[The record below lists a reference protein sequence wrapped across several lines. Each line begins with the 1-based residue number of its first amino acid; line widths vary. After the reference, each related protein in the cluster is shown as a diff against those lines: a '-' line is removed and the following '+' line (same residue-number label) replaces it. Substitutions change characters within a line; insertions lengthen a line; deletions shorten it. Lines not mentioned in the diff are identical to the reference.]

1 MAMELNVKQ
10 SGIVDRLVF
19 TTSFKMRNRCLLR
32 AVERYLRDDLSCGL
46 HRCGPCSSLAN
57 NNLGKGPNGNENLL
71 VPGNHAIIVDAET
84 LMRFIDIFDS
94 DLFQNIII
102 TQDVWEFVKQKST
115 QTYKKLVKIV
125 LEDKDP
131 RFFVFMS
138 EFHHETFVRP
148 EEDLTDV
155 QRSEKVLYVCAAYLK
170 RHWTKN
176 DVIPVILC
184 AESDVSARLKTHY
197 ESSFTVKEYVQGMQS
212 PKKSELLNAMAAYDI
227 ASVDEKPIYESYLSH
242 DDIAKGIAQ
251 GTIKKGAF
259 NVSRENYREAY
270 VLVDPSTMTS
280 WFVQGLNCNRAID
293 GDIVAVRLLPE
304 SEWTVPE
311 KKVCLR
317 DVEDFEVKP
326 EEDIENVAV
335 DEVPKRK
342 RAKLAVIPTAKVVGI
357 IKRNWRP
364 YCGILMRSQLKNA
377 RRHLFCPSNR
387 LIPRIRIETE
397 QAEIL
402 ENQRIV
408 VSIDQWPRDSSYPL
422 GHYVRALGEIGDR
435 EIENEVLLLEHDI
448 PHAPFSDAVLDCLPD
463 ENWKPELESPR
474 VDLRHLTVCS
484 VDPLGCTDI
493 DDALH
498 CRPLDDDL
506 LEVGV
511 HIADVTHFVRSGTA
525 IDEEAASRGTTV
537 YLCDRRID
545 MLPALLSSNLCSLR
559 GGEERYAFSVIWIM
573 TSNAEVIS
581 TKYHKSLICSKA
593 ALTYEKAQEFIDDPN
608 LNDDVTV
615 SLRALMKLSKILN
628 RRRIANGALTLAS
641 SEIRFDMDWQTST
654 PKSVQEGKH
663 LDTHSMVEEFMLL
676 ANISVAEKILSE
688 YPDCALLRRH
698 PVPVEA
704 SYKPLLEAA
713 KQRGFSINVSS
724 GKALAD
730 SLNRAVDENNPM
742 LNRLLRML
750 TTRCMTQA
758 VYFSAGTVPVQQYQ
772 HFGLACPIYT
782 HFTSPIRRYADVVV
796 HRLLAAC
803 IGADDV
809 GIDLLSQAN
818 VQKISQNINYRH
830 KNAQYAA
837 RASVQLN
844 VLTYFQGREETC
856 EGFVMG
862 VRTNG
867 IQVFVPKYGVES
879 VIVLEQGKGTTIDI
893 DEGCVRHNENI
904 IKELDRVKVRV
915 RLDDHNVQRRRIA
928 LDLIE
933 PSTLPGLSV
942 DFDLSESIG
951 IGIRAFNC
959 TYLLIFCYYPNFVN
973 VIVDRINFGNY
984 STWKSSQ

>member
-1 MAMELNVKQ
+1 TRQLSSTMQVRNEVFRQFFDDEENFGKSELRPKKRPGRSWSEDELRLKSNSDLHKLWYICLKERNMLLTMQTAYVSNARSMPNPERIDRVNEVMASYKKQ
-10 SGIVDRLVF
+10 SPWRVVRVLVRSGSNDVLRNP
-19 TTSFKMRNRCLLR
+19 SFSG
-32 AVERYLRDDLSCGL
+32 LS
-46 HRCGPCSSLAN
+46 PVVS
-57 NNLGKGPNGNENLL
+57 PPD
-71 VPGNHAIIVDAET
+71 V
-84 LMRFIDIFDS
+84 IDGS
-94 DLFQNIII
+94 TQNVII
-102 TQDVWEFVKQKST
+102 TQNVWEFVKQKSVH
-115 QTYKKLVKIV
+115 TYKKLNKIIY
-125 LEDKDP
+125 EDKDP
-131 RFFVFMS
+131 RFSVFMS
-138 EFHHETFVRP
+138 EFHHKTFVRS
-148 EEDLTDV
+148 EAGFTDA
-155 QRSEKVLYVCAAYLK
+155 QRREKVLCVCAEYLNM
-170 RHWTKN
+170 HWAK
-176 DVIPVILC
+176 DDILPVILC
-184 AESDVSARLKTHY
+184 AESDVVTRLKVHY
-197 ESSFTVKEYVQGMQS
+197 EFSFTVKEYVQGC
-212 PKKSELLNAMAAYDI
+212 PKKCELLDNMAAYDT
-227 ASVDEKPIYESYLSH
+227 STVDGKIIYENYLSH
-242 DDIAKGIAQ
+242 DEIARGIAQ

-259 NVSRENYREAY
+259 SVSRENYREAY

-293 GDIVAVRLLPE
+293 GDIVAVQLLPE
-304 SEWTVPE
+304 HDWTVPE
-311 KKVCLR
+311 KA
-317 DVEDFEVKP
+317 D
-326 EEDIENVAV
+326 
-335 DEVPKRK
+335 
-342 RAKLAVIPTAKVVGI
+342 
-357 IKRNWRP
+357 
-364 YCGILMRSQLKNA
+364 
-377 RRHLFCPSNR
+377 
-387 LIPRIRIETE
+387 
-397 QAEIL
+397 IL

-422 GHYVRALGEIGDR
+422 GHYVRALGKIGDR

-448 PHAPFSDAVLDCLPD
+448 PHAPFSDAVLDCLPNQ
-463 ENWKPELESPR
+463 NWKPDLQSPR

-498 CRPLDDDL
+498 CRPIDNDL

-545 MLPALLSSNLCSLR
+545 MLPALLSSNLCSLK
-559 GGEERYAFSVIWIM
+559 GGEERYAFSVIWTM
-573 TSNAEVIS
+573 TSNAEILS
-581 TKYHKSLICSKA
+581 TKYQKSLICSKA

-628 RRRIANGALTLAS
+628 RRRMANGALTLAS
-641 SEIRFDMDWQTST
+641 SEVRFDMDWQTNT

-698 PVPVEA
+698 PVPIEA

-809 GIDLLSQAN
+809 GIGLLSQAN

-830 KNAQYAA
+830 KNAQYAG

-844 VLTYFQGREETC
+844 VLTYFQGREEMC

-862 VRTNG
+862 VRING
-867 IQVFVPKYGVES
+867 IQVFVPKYGVEAI
-879 VIVLEQGKGTTIDI
+879 IVLQQGKGTTIDI
-893 DEGCVRHNENI
+893 DEGCVRHNENV

-915 RLDDHNVQRRRIA
+915 RLDEHNIQRRRIA
-928 LDLIE
+928 LDLVD

-942 DFDLSESIG
+942 DFDLSESVG
-951 IGIRAFNC
+951 IG
-959 TYLLIFCYYPNFVN
+959 
-973 VIVDRINFGNY
+973 
-984 STWKSSQ
+984 